1 MRNVLKNL
9 LTNKKQ
15 CIIIILSN
23 KEKETKDVSNFR
35 YHCWSRV
42 SRSTWFFPHR
52 RNYRRYLLGI
62 LTCLLLETC
71 GGSLPRPDSYQK
83 HHTGNYLKFK
93 VNRGNPVYFILS
105 ARGVCAR
112 TNAEFSIITHAA
124 DFVKRKIKQKLKKSI
139 PKICVFCTLTILKLS
154 IIMNT

>member
-1 MRNVLKNL
+1 MGNVLKNC

-23 KEKETKDVSNFR
+23 KEKETKNVSNFR
-35 YHCWSRV
+35 YHCWSCT
-42 SRSTWFFPHR
+42 SRSTWFFTYR
-52 RNYRRYLLGI
+52 RNYRRYLLGVLI
-62 LTCLLLETC
+62 SLLLETC

-83 HHTGNYLKFK
+83 CHTGDYLKFK

-112 TNAEFSIITHAA
+112 TNAEFSIITYTA
-124 DFVKRKIKQKLKKSI
+124 DFVKRKIEQKLKKSI
-139 PKICVFCTLTILKLS
+139 PKICAFCILTIPNSS
-154 IIMNT
+154 IIMSS